1 MKNKPN
7 INNIFIVLFVCIL
20 VPLVSLLVEYG
31 NYSNKSR
38 SGAALMRGEA
48 LIWDPAFIR
57 GNTVFAKSIVIRN
70 GKIVW
75 KVVWIGYYLQLNLSS
90 EDTST
95 QATSA
100 YVRCKQWMCWK
111 VSMVKTTVLF
121 TCDQLLGALIHF
133 NFIIL
138 ILICFWLMMSGVNYV
153 IYGCSSARTTPEVS
167 LFRSFL
173 TLEENIV
180 AVITQ
185 NREIDDNF
193 ERQIKNQTL
202 CTFSIY

>member
-1 MKNKPN
+1 M
-7 INNIFIVLFVCIL
+7 I
-20 VPLVSLLVEYG
+20 
-31 NYSNKSR
+31 
-38 SGAALMRGEA
+38 
-48 LIWDPAFIR
+48 
-57 GNTVFAKSIVIRN
+57 
-70 GKIVW
+70 
-75 KVVWIGYYLQLNLSS
+75 
-90 EDTST
+90 
-95 QATSA
+95 
-100 YVRCKQWMCWK
+100 
-111 VSMVKTTVLF
+111 
-121 TCDQLLGALIHF
+121 
-133 NFIIL
+133 
-138 ILICFWLMMSGVNYV
+138 SGVNYV